1 MVTEIPDVV
10 SIGRETHLTR
20 TRGLEKYSLIKVYT
34 TLWICTTLI
43 ERLPNLAFWAH
54 YDDGHRGVSE
64 AVL

>member
-1 MVTEIPDVV
+1 LD
-10 SIGRETHLTR
+10 
-20 TRGLEKYSLIKVYT
+20 EKSALDEEYSLIKVYT
-34 TLWICTTLI
+34 TLWICATLV